1 MKAVILA
8 AGMGTRLGTL
18 IPKPLTS
25 LQDEQTIMD
34 FQVQRLADLVGIN
47 NIFAIVGYKKELIM
61 EKFPELTF
69 VYNHAYTQTN
79 TAKSLL
85 TALSKIDDDVLWMNG
100 DVYFWPEVL
109 QKLAASETSAV
120 LVDTKKCGDE
130 EIKYTLDANGCI
142 GELSK
147 QVQNGIGEAV
157 GINLIKRQDLPVFRE
172 ALEQVAAQDY
182 FEKALENLT
191 LSGKI
196 VLKPV
201 HLDELFCQEIDFPED
216 LESVKQHMVVA
227 QGVN

>member
-25 LQDEQTIMD
+25 LVDEKTIMD
-34 FQVQRLADLVGIN
+34 FQVERLAAEVGID
-47 NIFAIVGYKKELIM
+47 NIFAIVGYKKELVM
-61 EKFPELTF
+61 EKFPELSF

-85 TALSKIDDDVLWMNG
+85 TALRKIDDDVLWMNG

-109 QKLAASETSAV
+109 QKLMASETSAA

-130 EIKYTLDANGCI
+130 EIKYTLNEQGSIA
-142 GELSK
+142 ELSK
-147 QVQNGIGEAV
+147 QVENGVGEAV
-157 GINLIKRQDLPVFRE
+157 GINLVKRHDLPAFIE
-172 ALEQVAAQDY
+172 ALEQVGNQDY

-191 LSGKI
+191 LAGKI

-201 HLDELFCQEIDFPED
+201 QLDELFCQEIDFPED
-216 LESVKQHMVVA
+216 LESVKARMAAV
-227 QGVN
+227 

>member
-25 LQDEQTIMD
+25 LQDEKTIMD
-34 FQVQRLADLVGIN
+34 FQVQHLSDAIGIDN
-47 NIFAIVGYKKELIM
+47 VIAIVGYKKELVM

-85 TALSKIDDDVLWMNG
+85 TALRKIDDDVVWVNG
-100 DVYFWPEVL
+100 DVYFDPKAL
-109 QKLAASETSAV
+109 AKLMTSESSAL

-130 EIKYTLDANGCI
+130 EIKYTLDDAGNVQQ
-142 GELSK
+142 LSK
-147 QVQNGIGEAV
+147 QVTEGIGESV
-157 GINLIKRQDLPVFRE
+157 GMNLIKRADLPAFRE
-172 ALEQVAAQDY
+172 ALAQVGNQDY

-191 LSGKI
+191 TSGQL

-201 HLDELFCQEIDFPED
+201 HLEDMFCQEIDFPED
-216 LESVKQHMVVA
+216 LETVRQFIK
-227 QGVN
+227 GRE

>member
-25 LQDEQTIMD
+25 LQDEKTIMD
-34 FQVQRLADLVGIN
+34 FQVQRLSDAVGADNVM
-47 NIFAIVGYKKELIM
+47 AIVGYKKELVM

-85 TALSKIDDDVLWMNG
+85 TALRKIDDDVVWVNG
-100 DVYFWPEVL
+100 DVYFEPKAL
-109 QKLAASETSAV
+109 AKLLASDSSAL

-130 EIKYTLDANGCI
+130 EIKYTLDEAGNI
-142 GELSK
+142 QQLSK
-147 QVQNGIGEAV
+147 QVAEGIGESV
-157 GINLIKRQDLPVFRE
+157 GMNMIKRADLSAFRE
-172 ALEQVAAQDY
+172 ALEAVANQDY

-191 LSGKI
+191 TTGQLI
-196 VLKPV
+196 LRPV
-201 HLDELFCQEIDFPED
+201 HLEDMFCQEIDFPED
-216 LESVKQHMVVA
+216 LETVRQYIKGQE
-227 QGVN
+227 

>member
-25 LQDEQTIMD
+25 LVDEQTIMD
-34 FQVQRLADLVGIN
+34 FQVQRLADAVGID
-47 NIFAIVGYKKELIM
+47 NISAIVGYKKELIM

-85 TALSKIDDDVLWMNG
+85 TALRKIDEDVLWMNG

-109 QKLAASETSAV
+109 QKLMASPTSAA

-130 EIKYTLDANGCI
+130 EIKYTLNAEGHI
-142 GELSK
+142 AELSK
-147 QVQNGIGEAV
+147 QVENGIGEAV
-157 GINLIKRQDLPVFRE
+157 GINLIKKADLPAFRE
-172 ALEQVAAQDY
+172 ALEAVGAQDY

-191 LSGKI
+191 LAGKL
-196 VLKPV
+196 VLSPV
-201 HLDELFCQEIDFPED
+201 HLDDLFCQEIDFPED
-216 LESVKQHMVVA
+216 LESVKQHMTA
-227 QGVN
+227 TQQGA